1 MPLPP
6 LAGPLAQAFSIG
18 LKPLD
23 PRRWVD
29 VDGEIGVYLAEK
41 SRLLAEHHGEVFAAE
56 AGTEPAQ
63 QEVLERLV
71 AHLLADHS
79 GTYSREGEAIR
90 IRPTGALVAFDGGR
104 PALETAALLVQE
116 DLVLM
121 RRGPE
126 GWRLAAA
133 ALCFPSAWRLG
144 DKFGR
149 PMHEVHAPV
158 PGFGA
163 GTRPA
168 ELITRMFDNLQPGA
182 AMIRWNW
189 SLFGDGALFHP
200 EPSHAVPRFGAEGEK
215 AVVRLER
222 QTITRLDTGDVL
234 FTIRIY
240 LEPVDALAR
249 QPEGREVAAALVH
262 QLGGLTFEQAE
273 YKGLA
278 AERETLVRRLS
289 WVGSPPP

>member
-1 MPLPP
+1 MSLPP
-6 LAGPLAQAFSIG
+6 LPGPLAQAFAIG

-23 PRRWVD
+23 PTQWID
-29 VDGEIGVYLAEK
+29 VDGELALYLAEK
-41 SRLLAEHHGEVFAAE
+41 ARLFAERRAEVFAAE
-56 AGTEPAQ
+56 DDTEVAQ
-63 QEVLERLV
+63 REVLQRLV
-71 AHLLADHS
+71 VYLSQHS
-79 GTYSREGEAIR
+79 ASHVREDKSVR
-90 IRPTGALVAFDGGR
+90 IVPTGEVVALDGDR
-104 PALETAALLVQE
+104 PSLETAARLVQE

-121 RRGPE
+121 RRGVD

-133 ALCFPSAWRLG
+133 ALCFPSAWRLA

-168 ELITRMFDNLQPGA
+168 ELINRMFDNLRTGA

-189 SLFGDGALFHP
+189 SLFGDRVLLHP
-200 EPSHAVPRFGAEGEK
+200 EPSHAVPRFGIEGEK

-240 LEPVDALAR
+240 LEPIDALAR
-249 QPEGREVAAALVH
+249 QPEGREIAAAIRA
-262 QLGGLTFEQAE
+262 QLSALPVEQAE
-273 YKGLA
+273 YKGLLR
-278 AERETLVRRLS
+278 EREVLLRRLE
-289 WVGSPPP
+289 GLAG

>member
-6 LAGPLAQAFSIG
+6 LPGPLAQAFAIG

-23 PRRWVD
+23 PAGWID
-29 VDGEIGVYLAEK
+29 VDAGLPAYLAEK
-41 SRLLAEHHGEVFAAE
+41 DRLFAGRHAEVFAAE
-56 AGTEPAQ
+56 AGTAVGQ
-63 QEVLERLV
+63 QEVLDRLV
-71 AHLLADHS
+71 AHLVEHSLAHE
-79 GTYSREGEAIR
+79 REDNSIR
-90 IRPTGALVAFDGGR
+90 IVPMGELVHLDRERP
-104 PALETAALLVQE
+104 PLETAARLVQE

-121 RRGPE
+121 QRGPE

-133 ALCFPSAWRLG
+133 ALCFPSSWRLA

-189 SLFGDGALFHP
+189 SLFGDSTLFHP
-200 EPSHAVPRFGAEGEK
+200 EPSHAVPRFGAGGEK

-222 QTITRLDTGDVL
+222 QTVTKLDCGDVL

-240 LEPVDALAR
+240 LEPIDALAR
-249 QPEGREVAAALVH
+249 AAEGREIAAALSA
-262 QLGGLTFEQAE
+262 QLTALSAEQAE

-278 AERETLVRRLS
+278 AERQTLIGRLAALT
-289 WVGSPPP
+289 GG

>member
-1 MPLPP
+1 MPLPSLP
-6 LAGPLAQAFSIG
+6 GPLPQAFSIG

-23 PRRWVD
+23 PSRWID
-29 VDGEIGVYLAEK
+29 PDPELGAYLAEK
-41 SRLLAEHHGEVFAAE
+41 SRLFAARHGEVFAAE
-56 AGTEPAQ
+56 AGTEAAQ
-63 QEVLERLV
+63 REVLERLV
-71 AHLLADHS
+71 AHLIADHA
-79 GTYSREGEAIR
+79 GCFAREGGAIR
-90 IRPTGALVAFDGGR
+90 IVPTGELVPLDGVS
-104 PALETAALLVQE
+104 PPLETAARLVQE

-126 GWRLAAA
+126 GWRFAAA

-149 PMHEVHAPV
+149 PMHEVHGPV
-158 PGFGA
+158 PGFGV

-168 ELITRMFDNLQPGA
+168 ELITRMFDNLQAGA

-189 SLFGDGALFHP
+189 SLFGDRVLFHP
-200 EPSHAVPRFGAEGEK
+200 EPSHAVPRFGAKGEK

-222 QTITRLDTGDVL
+222 QTVTKLATGDVL

-240 LEPVDALAR
+240 LEPIDALAR
-249 QPEGREVAAALVH
+249 QPEGREIAAALKA
-262 QLGGLTFEQAE
+262 QLAVLPMEQAE

-278 AERETLVRRLS
+278 AERETVMARLA
-289 WVGSPPP
+289 GIAAAL

>member
-1 MPLPP
+1 MSLPTLP
-6 LAGPLAQAFSIG
+6 GPLAQAFAIG

-23 PRRWVD
+23 PGKWID
-29 VDGEIGVYLAEK
+29 VDDQLGVYLAEK
-41 SRLLAEHHGEVFAAE
+41 SRLFAERHAEVFAAE
-56 AGTEPAQ
+56 AGTEMAQ
-63 QEVLERLV
+63 GEVLDRLV
-71 AHLLADHS
+71 AHLAEHS
-79 GTYSREGEAIR
+79 AAHRQEDNGIR
-90 IRPTGALVAFDGGR
+90 IVPTGELVGLDADR
-104 PALETAALLVQE
+104 PALETAARLVQE

-121 RRGPE
+121 RRSAE

-133 ALCFPSAWRLG
+133 ALCFPSAWRLS

-149 PMHEVHAPV
+149 LMHEVHRPV

-189 SLFGDGALFHP
+189 SLFGDSVLFHP
-200 EPSHAVPRFGAEGEK
+200 EPSHAVPRFGMAGEN

-222 QTITRLDTGDVL
+222 QTITRLETGDVL

-240 LEPVDALAR
+240 LEPIDALAR
-249 QPEGREVAAALVH
+249 QPEGREIAAALRA
-262 QLGGLTFEQAE
+262 QLTALLVEQAE

-278 AERETLVRRLS
+278 AERETVLRRLA
-289 WVGSPPP
+289 VIAG